1 MMNYYRCEGCFY
13 TVKSDEQNFEKLTT
27 CPYCPGDFVK
37 SERDLSLRSNLIEWE
52 NSNREGFFSMALGRA
67 VASPESEER
76 IMNDMGFVKE
86 SKLNKKHDHTNYVGY
101 QMQLAYEREKE
112 IARLTEIYL
121 GALRSGKTQEEAVA
135 EAFNTEDAL
144 SGKLI
149 QLFNPTGDNN
159 A

>member
-1 MMNYYRCEGCFY
+1 
-13 TVKSDEQNFEKLTT
+13 
-27 CPYCPGDFVK
+27 
-37 SERDLSLRSNLIEWE
+37 
-52 NSNREGFFSMALGRA
+52 MALGRA